1 MQERIHKLLA
11 HAGFGSRRACEE
23 LIRTTRVT
31 VNGKAAQVGDKATL
45 GTDDLR
51 VDGRRVRAEKQ
62 VYFLVNKPP
71 GFLCTN
77 ADPEGRRMVG
87 NLLVGV
93 AERVYPVGRLD
104 GDSRGLVLMTNDG
117 DLAAKLTHPRNEVAK
132 TYEAEVEG
140 RVTPEDVKKLQ
151 GGVWLSEGKT
161 GATEVRVLKANLSHS
176 KIEITLRE
184 GRNRE
189 VRRMLVKLGHA
200 VRTLTRTRI
209 GPLSL
214 RGLGVGKYRQ
224 LHQDEIKEL
233 VKTVE
238 RQVRR
243 AGQKTAKV
251 GPEELAAEKAAKR
264 KAKYAPGGRGP
275 VTKPG
280 SRRGLAASK
289 GKREKGPEG
298 GKRKVYDFTL

>member
-11 HAGFGSRRACEE
+11 HAGFGSRRSCEE
-23 LIRTTRVT
+23 LIRTARVT
-31 VNGKAAQVGDKATL
+31 VNGKAVQVGDKAML
-45 GTDDLR
+45 GTDDIR

-62 VYFLVNKPP
+62 VYYLVNKPP

-93 AERVYPVGRLD
+93 EERVYPVGRLD
-104 GDSRGLVLMTNDG
+104 GDSRGLVLLTNDG

-140 RVTPEDVKKLQ
+140 KVTPEDVKKLQ

-161 GATEVRVLKANLSHS
+161 GATEVRVLKANVSHS

-189 VRRMLVKLGHA
+189 IRRMLVKLGHA
-200 VRTLTRTRI
+200 VKTLTRTRI

-214 RGLGVGKYRQ
+214 RGLGVGKFRQ
-224 LHQDEIKEL
+224 LHLDEVKEL
-233 VKTVE
+233 VKSVE

-243 AGQKTAKV
+243 AGKKTAEAGAGGKMV
-251 GPEELAAEKAAKR
+251 SKAAAR

-280 SRRGLAASK
+280 SRRGLAAGR
-289 GKREKGPEG
+289 GKKEKGPEG
-298 GKRKVYDFTL
+298 GGRKVYDFTL